1 MCDLTL
7 TFDNGPDP
15 ETTPFVH
22 ARLRNAVHNP
32 GQSWFCTTFPLVLC
46 ATLNGSWMRLSSSA
60 SACGRISRRSAYLF
74 SMDGSFGR
82 SPIFSRR
89 ARPLVGY
96 NFGLELRKQRHMRV
110 TEPHSRLSPY

>member
-1 MCDLTL
+1 MD
-7 TFDNGPDP
+7 GSI
-15 ETTPFVH
+15 

-46 ATLNGSWMRLSSSA
+46 ATLNGSWMQLSSSA
-60 SACGRISRRSAYLF
+60 PARGRISRRSAYPF
-74 SMDGSFGR
+74 SMGGSFGR

-96 NFGLELRKQRHMRV
+96 NLRLELGEQMTIKI
-110 TEPHSRLSPY
+110 LFDFFC